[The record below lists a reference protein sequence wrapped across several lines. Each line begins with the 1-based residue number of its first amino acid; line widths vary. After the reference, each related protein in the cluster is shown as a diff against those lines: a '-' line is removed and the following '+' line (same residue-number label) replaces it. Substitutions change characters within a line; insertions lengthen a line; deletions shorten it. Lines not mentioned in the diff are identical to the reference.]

1 MQPDYNQSTVGPPS
15 PTTEK
20 NFKRAKSH
28 RLDVGTTTYEW
39 KFWTGCFYLRPRYH
53 KNTEDFMFDGF
64 CTWTRIYWL
73 TFGWSRIQR

>member
-1 MQPDYNQSTVGPPS
+1 MKPDYNQSTVGPPS

-20 NFKRAKSH
+20 NFKRAKSN

-39 KFWTGCFYLRPRYH
+39 KFWTGRFFFLPFYEKAP
-53 KNTEDFMFDGF
+53 TEMMFEGSVL
-64 CTWTRIYWL
+64 WTRFYWL